1 MPKAYVIVYRGN
13 GDDKPYEVLLG
24 QKQVIN
30 YRCIKKLALAK
41 PPDTFKIYADKIKK
55 RMWDEWTDLVKKNI
69 EKVLSV
75 SLNSGENKE
84 CLVCACNPI
93 QDRVEEN
100 KKENPDM
107 RLKGILSPAGGLPCF
122 FGGRSEDF
130 NRDHLKN
137 EAIRELVE
145 ELRLNEKLGLDGKED
160 EIEALKADLLAHL
173 DKDNNTPSQIKAFV
187 SPKSKGKAT
196 YYLLNIKNTPL
207 EHIYSDTQNGIGGN
221 IDLNTIKSIYNSPGD
236 AHPETNGT
244 YEIYQA
250 TWRSI
255 SSLNR
260 EWARG
265 YQDYVDFIKAETEKF
280 SEFLLSIFNIPTTTE
295 NMERLSENLI
305 NHLMTHEKVDWNVE
319 AAEYA
324 QYEIAN
330 IQSSEQSPLPAQA
343 GRQHAPA

>member
-30 YRCIKKLALAK
+30 YAAIERLAK
-41 PPDTFKIYADKIKK
+41 TNSREIESWNNLLGSKLRETLSA
-55 RMWDEWTDLVKKNI
+55 NI
-69 EKVLSV
+69 
-75 SLNSGENKE
+75 NSEHE
-84 CLVCACNPI
+84 HVCLVCACNNATSKPN
-93 QDRVEEN
+93 V
-100 KKENPDM
+100 
-107 RLKGILSPAGGLPCF
+107 RLKGTLSAAGGLPCF
-122 FGGRSEDF
+122 FGGGSDNF
-130 NRDHLKN
+130 SRDEIELRKT
-137 EAIRELVE
+137 AIRELIE
-145 ELRLNEKLGLDGKED
+145 ELGLINKLGLEGKRG
-160 EIEALKADLLAHL
+160 EIEALKENLLACL
-173 DKDNNTPSQIKAFV
+173 DKDRNTPSRVKVF
-187 SPKSKGKAT
+187 SPRTSRGKAT

-255 SSLNR
+255 RSLNR

-280 SEFLLSIFNIPTTTE
+280 SEFLLSIFNIPITKE
-295 NMERLSENLI
+295 NIERLSKNLI
-305 NHLMTHEKVDWNVE
+305 NHLMTHEEVDWNVE

-330 IQSSEQSPLPAQA
+330 IQRSEQSPRPERAW
-343 GRQHAPA
+343 RQRAPA